1 MKSLKELMPEI
12 YFEVMDK
19 EDFAEHEMYLN
30 KIIDPNNHTKIF
42 KQKGDIEEF
51 VFYNFDL
58 KRLKNK
64 ILKVVSGTK
73 NNVLMYRVFP
83 SKEHDFILASF
94 YEDLEFSSR
103 RNEFNIPNTED
114 FRKIFIDKN
123 NKITKYVDFGCK
135 VDEAKKKTTLLL
147 KCVNISHNTL
157 ISNIFET
164 IERHE
169 LNCDYMELWQVK
181 KSDKKIDVYYEIA
194 IEISSLLPKE
204 EIDSIGDDFER
215 YIQCYIKPMSIFD
228 LVGPAMVGPSSS
240 HTAGALKI
248 ARIAGKLSTKR
259 IVDVSFRLYNSFAKT
274 FRGHG
279 TDRALMGGILGMDT
293 DDLRIKNSFAI
304 AHERGVEFEFIA
316 DQSENEFHPNTV
328 EIGIKYEDGSSLF
341 VRGSS
346 IGGGEVEITNI
357 NGTEISFSGR
367 YNAVIIHQKDEPG
380 VVAHIATVF
389 EKHKINIA
397 YMHVYRDGPGDDAYS
412 IVEIDGDRND
422 DFSEELR
429 GIPKILSVSYF
440 RLAG

>member
-1 MKSLKELMPEI
+1 MRELSA
-12 YFEVMDK
+12 FD
-19 EDFAEHEMYLN
+19 
-30 KIIDPNNHTKIF
+30 II
-42 KQKGDIEEF
+42 
-51 VFYNFDL
+51 
-58 KRLKNK
+58 
-64 ILKVVSGTK
+64 
-73 NNVLMYRVFP
+73 
-83 SKEHDFILASF
+83 
-94 YEDLEFSSR
+94 
-103 RNEFNIPNTED
+103 
-114 FRKIFIDKN
+114 
-123 NKITKYVDFGCK
+123 
-135 VDEAKKKTTLLL
+135 
-147 KCVNISHNTL
+147 
-157 ISNIFET
+157 
-164 IERHE
+164 
-169 LNCDYMELWQVK
+169 
-181 KSDKKIDVYYEIA
+181 
-194 IEISSLLPKE
+194 
-204 EIDSIGDDFER
+204 
-215 YIQCYIKPMSIFD
+215 
-228 LVGPAMVGPSSS
+228 GPIMVGPSSS

-248 ARIAGKLSTKR
+248 ARIAGKLSAKR

-293 DDLRIKNSFAI
+293 EDLRLKNSFAI

-316 DQSENEFHPNTV
+316 DQSENEYHPNTV
-328 EIGIKYEDGSSLF
+328 EISIKYEDGSSLF

-422 DFSEELR
+422 DFTEELR

>member
-1 MKSLKELMPEI
+1 M
-12 YFEVMDK
+12 
-19 EDFAEHEMYLN
+19 
-30 KIIDPNNHTKIF
+30 
-42 KQKGDIEEF
+42 
-51 VFYNFDL
+51 
-58 KRLKNK
+58 R
-64 ILKVVSGTK
+64 
-73 NNVLMYRVFP
+73 
-83 SKEHDFILASF
+83 
-94 YEDLEFSSR
+94 
-103 RNEFNIPNTED
+103 
-114 FRKIFIDKN
+114 
-123 NKITKYVDFGCK
+123 
-135 VDEAKKKTTLLL
+135 
-147 KCVNISHNTL
+147 
-157 ISNIFET
+157 
-164 IERHE
+164 
-169 LNCDYMELWQVK
+169 
-181 KSDKKIDVYYEIA
+181 
-194 IEISSLLPKE
+194 EISAFD
-204 EIDSIGDDFER
+204 IIGP
-215 YIQCYIKPMSIFD
+215 I
-228 LVGPAMVGPSSS
+228 MVGPSSS

-248 ARIAGKLSTKR
+248 ARIAGKLSAKM

-316 DQSENEFHPNTV
+316 DQSENEYHPNTV
-328 EIGIKYEDGSSLF
+328 EISIKYEDGSSLF

-422 DFSEELR
+422 DFTEELR

>member
-1 MKSLKELMPEI
+1 M
-12 YFEVMDK
+12 
-19 EDFAEHEMYLN
+19 
-30 KIIDPNNHTKIF
+30 
-42 KQKGDIEEF
+42 
-51 VFYNFDL
+51 
-58 KRLKNK
+58 R
-64 ILKVVSGTK
+64 
-73 NNVLMYRVFP
+73 
-83 SKEHDFILASF
+83 
-94 YEDLEFSSR
+94 
-103 RNEFNIPNTED
+103 
-114 FRKIFIDKN
+114 
-123 NKITKYVDFGCK
+123 
-135 VDEAKKKTTLLL
+135 
-147 KCVNISHNTL
+147 
-157 ISNIFET
+157 
-164 IERHE
+164 
-169 LNCDYMELWQVK
+169 
-181 KSDKKIDVYYEIA
+181 
-194 IEISSLLPKE
+194 EISAFD
-204 EIDSIGDDFER
+204 IIGP
-215 YIQCYIKPMSIFD
+215 I
-228 LVGPAMVGPSSS
+228 MVGPSSS

-248 ARIAGKLSTKR
+248 ARIAGKLSAKR

>member
-1 MKSLKELMPEI
+1 M
-12 YFEVMDK
+12 
-19 EDFAEHEMYLN
+19 
-30 KIIDPNNHTKIF
+30 
-42 KQKGDIEEF
+42 
-51 VFYNFDL
+51 
-58 KRLKNK
+58 R
-64 ILKVVSGTK
+64 
-73 NNVLMYRVFP
+73 
-83 SKEHDFILASF
+83 
-94 YEDLEFSSR
+94 
-103 RNEFNIPNTED
+103 
-114 FRKIFIDKN
+114 
-123 NKITKYVDFGCK
+123 
-135 VDEAKKKTTLLL
+135 
-147 KCVNISHNTL
+147 
-157 ISNIFET
+157 
-164 IERHE
+164 
-169 LNCDYMELWQVK
+169 
-181 KSDKKIDVYYEIA
+181 
-194 IEISSLLPKE
+194 EISAFD
-204 EIDSIGDDFER
+204 IIGP
-215 YIQCYIKPMSIFD
+215 I
-228 LVGPAMVGPSSS
+228 MVGPSSS

-248 ARIAGKLSTKR
+248 ARIAGKLSAKR

-316 DQSENEFHPNTV
+316 DQSENEYHPNTV
-328 EIGIKYEDGSSLF
+328 EISIKYEDGSSLF

-412 IVEIDGDRND
+412 IIEIDGDRND
-422 DFSEELR
+422 DFTEELR

>member
-1 MKSLKELMPEI
+1 MRELSA
-12 YFEVMDK
+12 FD
-19 EDFAEHEMYLN
+19 
-30 KIIDPNNHTKIF
+30 II
-42 KQKGDIEEF
+42 
-51 VFYNFDL
+51 
-58 KRLKNK
+58 
-64 ILKVVSGTK
+64 
-73 NNVLMYRVFP
+73 
-83 SKEHDFILASF
+83 
-94 YEDLEFSSR
+94 
-103 RNEFNIPNTED
+103 
-114 FRKIFIDKN
+114 
-123 NKITKYVDFGCK
+123 
-135 VDEAKKKTTLLL
+135 
-147 KCVNISHNTL
+147 
-157 ISNIFET
+157 
-164 IERHE
+164 
-169 LNCDYMELWQVK
+169 
-181 KSDKKIDVYYEIA
+181 
-194 IEISSLLPKE
+194 
-204 EIDSIGDDFER
+204 
-215 YIQCYIKPMSIFD
+215 
-228 LVGPAMVGPSSS
+228 GPIMVGPSSS

-248 ARIAGKLSTKR
+248 ARIAGKLSAKR

-293 DDLRIKNSFAI
+293 DDLRIKNTFAI

-316 DQSENEFHPNTV
+316 DQSENEYHPNTV
-328 EIGIKYEDGSSLF
+328 EISIKYEDGSSLF

-422 DFSEELR
+422 DFTEELR

>member
-1 MKSLKELMPEI
+1 M
-12 YFEVMDK
+12 
-19 EDFAEHEMYLN
+19 
-30 KIIDPNNHTKIF
+30 
-42 KQKGDIEEF
+42 
-51 VFYNFDL
+51 
-58 KRLKNK
+58 R
-64 ILKVVSGTK
+64 
-73 NNVLMYRVFP
+73 
-83 SKEHDFILASF
+83 
-94 YEDLEFSSR
+94 
-103 RNEFNIPNTED
+103 
-114 FRKIFIDKN
+114 
-123 NKITKYVDFGCK
+123 
-135 VDEAKKKTTLLL
+135 
-147 KCVNISHNTL
+147 
-157 ISNIFET
+157 
-164 IERHE
+164 
-169 LNCDYMELWQVK
+169 
-181 KSDKKIDVYYEIA
+181 
-194 IEISSLLPKE
+194 EISAFD
-204 EIDSIGDDFER
+204 IIGP
-215 YIQCYIKPMSIFD
+215 I
-228 LVGPAMVGPSSS
+228 MVGPSSS

-248 ARIAGKLSTKR
+248 ARIAGKLSAKR

-316 DQSENEFHPNTV
+316 DQSENEYHPNTV
-328 EIGIKYEDGSSLF
+328 EISIKYEDGSSLF

-422 DFSEELR
+422 DFTEELR